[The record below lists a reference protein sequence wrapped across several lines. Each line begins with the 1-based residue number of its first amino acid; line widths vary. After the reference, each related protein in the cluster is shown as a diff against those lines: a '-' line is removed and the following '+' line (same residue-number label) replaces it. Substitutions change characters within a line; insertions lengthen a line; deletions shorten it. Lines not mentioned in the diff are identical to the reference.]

1 MNKILKFPVLCL
13 AMAAV
18 VFASCNKDIDTP
30 VVPEET
36 GGEIVLGV
44 GDGFEAIV
52 DTKGTN
58 ITTVPTT
65 LYWGATTGGNAAG
78 STAET
83 VKWATASSSVSS
95 GKINTGKYQTATPT
109 AYTYYVAN
117 QTFTAGGAMTVANNN
132 TDILVG
138 RTFGTTSSTPSVALD
153 HIFAALGTL
162 SVTAKS
168 GYTVSN
174 VTWKFVSPSSSAT
187 GTAGTYNVRTKAWSS
202 TTALAE
208 TTVASGSN
216 LYLIPGTYTVKVTFT
231 LTKGDWTQNYTKT
244 ASVALQAGKTN
255 NITANMTSIDPASPI
270 TLNITLN
277 AWGSVDHSPTW
288 N

>member
-13 AMAAV
+13 AMAGAV
-18 VFASCNKDIDTP
+18 LASCNKDIDTP

-58 ITTVPTT
+58 ITTLPTT

-78 STAET
+78 SAAET
-83 VKWATASSSVSS
+83 VKWATASASVSS
-95 GKINTGKYQTATPT
+95 GKINTGKVQTATPT

-117 QTFTAGGAMTVANNN
+117 QTFTAGGAMAVANNN

-138 RTFGTTSSTPSVALD
+138 RTFGSNATNPSVALD

-162 SVTAKS
+162 QVTSSS
-168 GYTVSN
+168 GTTVSN
-174 VTWKFVSPSSSAT
+174 VTWKFASSGSNT

-202 TTALAE
+202 ATALAE

-216 LYLIPGTYTVKVTFT
+216 LYLIPGTYTVKVSFT
-231 LTKGDWTQNYTKT
+231 LTKGDWTQSYTKT
-244 ASVALQAGKTN
+244 ATVTLQAGKTN
-255 NITANMTSIDPASPI
+255 NIAANFSDGASPI
-270 TLNITLN
+270 TINVTLN
-277 AWGSVDHSPTW
+277 AWGSVNHNSLTW